1 VPNGEIF
8 NMLVKLTEGRKP
20 EDILFTRNGK
30 PVRDFRGE
38 WAKQTEG
45 MRGGSGVGGVVTIHD
60 LRRSAITN
68 MSEKRVTAAQ
78 AGTHLT
84 PDVFN
89 RYISRNQKERR
100 ATAAVIEGGD

>member
-1 VPNGEIF
+1 MSLSTNIRLYPKMDLAPLLTRKGRP
-8 NMLVKLTEGRKP
+8 VK
-20 EDILFTRNGK
+20 
-30 PVRDFRGE
+30 DFRGE

-45 MRGGSGVGGVVTIHD
+45 MRGGSGKGGVVTIHD

-68 MSEKRVTAAQ
+68 MDNKQITAVQ

-89 RYISRNQKERR
+89 GYISRNQKERR
-100 ATAAVIEGGD
+100 ATAAMIEGD